1 MRFFRVLKF
10 VHKFRV
16 FVSVKVKWYPRTTV
30 NYHVEQK
37 IRKNERLSIKR
48 LKTIK
53 RKQQ

>member
-30 NYHVEQK
+30 NHHVEQK
-37 IRKNERLSIKR
+37 IEKMKDLA
-48 LKTIK
+48 LKG
-53 RKQQ
+53 